1 VFGATVS
8 QNRAGNSDTG
18 VALFDTAIAR
28 GNRLFGDGRRLFD
41 GIYVCGTGSRV
52 QENVIDGSQESGVN
66 VVGPGFGCAGTGHAV
81 RENTVN
87 EGCAG
92 ILVDT
97 GTSGNTLAGNV
108 FYNVT
113 NSVAN
118 GSSCGAPFAAARPS
132 GPGVGARRPG
142 PRAVE

>member
-1 VFGATVS
+1 M
-8 QNRAGNSDTG
+8 
-18 VALFDTAIAR
+18 
-28 GNRLFGDGRRLFD
+28 
-41 GIYVCGTGSRV
+41 
-52 QENVIDGSQESGVN
+52 QENEIDGSQESGVN

-113 NSVAN
+113 SSVAN
-118 GSSCGAPFAAARPS
+118 GSSCGAPFVAARP
-132 GPGVGARRPG
+132 GIGARRPG